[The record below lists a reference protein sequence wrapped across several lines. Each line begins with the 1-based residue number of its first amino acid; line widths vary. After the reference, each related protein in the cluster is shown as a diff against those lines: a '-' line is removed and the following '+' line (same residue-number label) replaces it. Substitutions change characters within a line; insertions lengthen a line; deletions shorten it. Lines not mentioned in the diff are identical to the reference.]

1 MFDNVVGCTH
11 LICLMQISNLGN
23 GYRWENPLMGWTSTG
38 DPYANL
44 GDHTLVFD
52 SKEAAIDFVQR
63 HGWEFSVTSRF
74 SDTFRCFQIYQ
85 NLKYRLNQQLLSRH
99 NQLAINRLIII

>member
-1 MFDNVVGCTH
+1 
-11 LICLMQISNLGN
+11 
-23 GYRWENPLMGWTSTG
+23 MGWTSTG